1 MPDIEDLISNVDK
14 KQKDEASV
22 VNRLRAL
29 QTENT
34 MLNDKLKKYETKIK
48 ELEDKM
54 DGMVD
59 FPTDVIELRAIIGR
73 QRAEIS
79 SFENEMSEKDFKM
92 TELSTE
98 LTVVKE
104 RYDKLMKRMQE
115 QGEYGV
121 RLKEK
126 DLEIGEI
133 KAEFDSKLKLKDD
146 EVNSLKVEIKAIKD
160 GFEKSKTDIE
170 KAAVADVKG
179 ELVEKDQR
187 IKTLETELDTYKES
201 YNRFQEQVNKLRI
214 KYHMDGLKEDLE
226 EFDFKELEKEL
237 SLQLKEKDGIITLN
251 EEKISKLLEKEQKY
265 IKQIEELQTQVLDSK
280 KGMEEYKELKE
291 DTDKIKE
298 EAEKAI
304 KEKQNALALMESMKK
319 ILETEPT
326 LRIFVIVDDA
336 GSRTL
341 DQLAKAIGQSV
352 ANTRRLAME
361 LQRRGLV
368 KVENDVV
375 SIPK

>member
-1 MPDIEDLISNVDK
+1 MPDIEDLISDIDK
-14 KQKDEASV
+14 KQKDDASTI
-22 VNRLRAL
+22 NRLRAL

-34 MLNDKLKKYETKIK
+34 MLNEKLKKYETKIK

-59 FPTDVIELRAIIGR
+59 FPTDVLELRAIIGR
-73 QRAEIS
+73 QRAEIT
-79 SFENEMSEKDFKM
+79 SFESELSEKDFKM
-92 TELSTE
+92 TELTTE
-98 LTVVKE
+98 LSVIKE
-104 RYDKLMKRMQE
+104 RYDKVMKKLQE
-115 QGEYGV
+115 QGAYGV

-133 KAEFDSKLKLKDD
+133 QTEYETKLKLKDD
-146 EVNSLKVEIKAIKD
+146 EINSLKVEIKAIKS
-160 GFEKSKTDIE
+160 GFDKTKIDIE
-170 KAAVADVKG
+170 KAAIADVKG

-187 IKTLETELDTYKES
+187 IKTLETELETYKES

-237 SLQLKEKDGIITLN
+237 SLQLKEKDGIIELN
-251 EEKISKLLEKEQKY
+251 EDKIIKLLDKEQKY
-265 IKQIEELQTQVLDSK
+265 IKQIEDLQTQVLESK
-280 KGMEEYKELKE
+280 RSMEEYKELKE
-291 DTDKIKE
+291 DTDKIKQ
-298 EAEKAI
+298 EAEKA
-304 KEKQNALALMESMKK
+304 KEEMESAKVLMESMKK

-341 DQLAKAIGQSV
+341 DQLAKALGQSI

-368 KVENDVV
+368 KVENDLV